1 MLRGNDCIAS
11 VCGWT
16 ALKRMR
22 AVRASSRGFLCFS
35 AALEASGIPAAF
47 PPSTPAA
54 GTVACGVFRDMG
66 DACLDA
72 VAVVGAVGAV
82 EVHVLRLHEA
92 GLVREH
98 LAVPFS
104 REVGVRRLA
113 MREHAR
119 LARHR
124 MRRQRVSDRVLT
136 AQSAARVAHCHHA
149 RLAGTG
155 RSRVLDGAPPIL
167 SPSATSRHLPAASQL
182 SLFCNTPR
190 AG

>member
-1 MLRGNDCIAS
+1 
-11 VCGWT
+11 
-16 ALKRMR
+16 MR
-22 AVRASSRGFLCFS
+22 TSSRCFLCFS
-35 AALEASGIPAAF
+35 AAPEASGTLATF

-54 GTVACGVFRDMG
+54 GAVACGASRGMG
-66 DACLDA
+66 DACLEI

-82 EVHVLRLHEA
+82 EVHVLRLHA
-92 GLVREH
+92 PGLVHEH
-98 LAVPFS
+98 LTVRLC

-136 AQSAARVAHCHHA
+136 AQSAVSVAHCHHA
-149 RLAGTG
+149 RLAGAG

-182 SLFCNTPR
+182 SLFCNTLR